1 MESVFWIG
9 VTVGLCGFAVCL
21 FTVAASIIKQDNVQA
36 VIFVVACLLCG
47 LVAIG
52 SYSLQAEHK
61 KTQYDDAVAKNYT
74 VYLDG
79 TEIDPQGID
88 IEEYKCVI
96 DDDLK
101 VVKLT
106 KIIRR
111 GGSTYVPVVVH

>member
-9 VTVGLCGFAVCL
+9 VTVGLCGLAACL
-21 FTVAASIIKQDNVQA
+21 FKLAANIIKQDTAQA
-36 VIFVVACLLCG
+36 VIFGVACLLCG
-47 LVAIG
+47 LVVIG
-52 SYSLQAEHK
+52 SYSLQTEYK
-61 KTQYDDAVAKNYT
+61 ETQYNDAVANNYT

-96 DDDLK
+96 DDELK
-101 VVKLT
+101 IVKLT

-111 GGSTYVPVVVH
+111 SGSTYVPVIVH